1 MRRVINIDLI
11 LNFYLV
17 AADEKDEYSEL
28 CFVFAWTLYLQV
40 SLFSF
45 CDDGG
50 LGAKVENVRIT
61 TRLMLR

>member
-28 CFVFAWTLYLQV
+28 RFIFAWALYLQI
-40 SLFSF
+40 SLLSF

-50 LGAKVENVRIT
+50 FRAKVENVRIT